1 LVSFFLHN
9 THKQPDFFPRIR
21 EHKKEYFGECKGAAE
36 EAKPPF
42 FLLARTL
49 KFTYTY
55 IYIYISLCF
64 LWSALFL
71 CATKGRRRR
80 RERE

>member
-1 LVSFFLHN
+1 MRALGLLFSP
-9 THKQPDFFPRIR
+9 HKKTEFFPRIR
-21 EHKKEYFGECKGAAE
+21 EYKKEYFGECKGAAE

-55 IYIYISLCF
+55 IYIFVLSLVGAF
-64 LWSALFL
+64 IVRNEGE
-71 CATKGRRRR
+71 KKK